1 MSTLKIILGE
11 KMCREGDKEN
21 QNRDCFIS
29 FAMTGKRLTM
39 TGKIIPFRKMRGIFI
54 ISVGGQAL
62 VRIYYRGWK
71 PLLQTL
77 DPPIKSW
84 NVR

>member
-1 MSTLKIILGE
+1 MQ
-11 KMCREGDKEN
+11 N
-21 QNRDCFIS
+21 QLSKFQFGYNDLFLLFIETV
-29 FAMTGKRLTM
+29 AKTGKRLTM

-77 DPPIKSW
+77 DSPIKSW
-84 NVR
+84 NDR